1 MKKTWIMVVVALMML
16 ALAGNFA
23 MAEGTLRVGMECD
36 YMPFNW
42 TQAEA
47 GEHTVA
53 LSGGGYA
60 DGYDVRM
67 AQLIADGLEMEL
79 QIVKTAWDG
88 LPMGVMSGNFDLIIA
103 GMSPTEERKVSIDFT
118 EPYYTSDLVIVV
130 KKEGAYADAT
140 SLADF
145 AGAKITAQLN
155 TVHYTMINQI
165 AGVEKLT
172 AMETFPAMSV
182 ALQAGAIDGYVS
194 ERPTAV
200 MEQVSNPAL
209 TFVSFD
215 EANGFDVLPEDV
227 MISIGLVKG
236 SALKE
241 PINAIL
247 AEITQ
252 QQRDE
257 IMAAVV
263 EANPLRG

>member
-1 MKKTWIMVVVALMML
+1 MKRAWTVVMAALLILML
-16 ALAGNFA
+16 ASGGAL
-23 MAEGTLRVGMECD
+23 AEGILRVGMECD

-42 TQAEA
+42 TQADP
-47 GEHTVA
+47 GEHAVA
-53 LSGGGYA
+53 LAGGGYA

-67 AQLIADGLEMEL
+67 AQLVADALEMEL
-79 QIVKTAWDG
+79 EIVKTAWDG

-130 KKEGAYADAT
+130 KKEGAYAEAT
-140 SLADF
+140 KLSDF
-145 AGAKITAQLN
+145 AGAKITGQLN
-155 TVHYTMINQI
+155 TVHYTMIDQI
-165 AGVEKLT
+165 EGVEKLT

-200 MEQVSNPAL
+200 MEQVSNPVL

-215 EANGFDVLPEDV
+215 EGNGFDVLPEDV
-227 MISIGLVKG
+227 MISIGLKKENP
-236 SALKE
+236 LKE
-241 PINAIL
+241 RINEVL
-247 AEITQ
+247 AGITQ
-252 QQRDE
+252 AQRDE